1 MADVLGILASVLQ
14 LVDLV
19 ATAGIYVKDLRNA
32 PGEQQK
38 IFAEVQALKPLL
50 GDLHTRISIDRLGAT
65 GRTKLMPLQEALAQ
79 LEKIMKNL
87 ADKVDPA
94 RGDRL
99 IRRVNW
105 TLWDKKQVKADLDE
119 IERFKTLLN
128 YWLGLNIWDISQHGE
143 REKIIQ
149 WFSPLT
155 SFHSKTTYSLLD
167 KKGLE
172 NGF

>member
-1 MADVLGILASVLQ
+1 DLLGVLASVLQ
-14 LVDLV
+14 LVELV

-32 PGEQQK
+32 PAEQQK
-38 IFAEVQALKPLL
+38 ILAEVQALKPLL

-65 GRTKLMPLQEALAQ
+65 GRTKLMPLQEPLAQ

-149 WFSPLT
+149 WFSPLNFFPQQDDIFAT
-155 SFHSKTTYSLLD
+155 RQEGTGEWLL
-167 KKGLE
+167 
-172 NGF
+172 

>member
-65 GRTKLMPLQEALAQ
+65 GRTKLMPLQEPLAQ

-128 YWLGLNIWDISQHGE
+128 YWLGLNIWYGYLTQCVSIRYSHPICSKGYQPARRTRKDHPVV
-143 REKIIQ
+143 
-149 WFSPLT
+149 FSP
-155 SFHSKTTYSLLD
+155 
-167 KKGLE
+167 
-172 NGF
+172 